1 MYRSKFERDFANVLT
16 ELGLTFGYET
26 TVLGYIIPERK
37 GKYTPD
43 FRINTSRKTD
53 ENVGHGQGEN
63 GRIYIETKGY
73 WDAEDRTKLKLV
85 KEQHPELD
93 LRIVFMNANNK
104 IHKKSK
110 TTYGDWATKHGFKW
124 ANKTIP
130 KEWIEEL
137 STHDDS

>member
-1 MYRSKFERDFANVLT
+1 MYRSKFEASFAKQLEGENVSF
-16 ELGLTFGYET
+16 EYEASVIGYT
-26 TVLGYIIPERK
+26 IPERK

-43 FRINTSRKTD
+43 FKLLGGRTSLP
-53 ENVGHGQGEN
+53 VF
-63 GRIYIETKGY
+63 IETKGY

-85 KEQHPELD
+85 KEQHPDLD

-130 KEWIEEL
+130 KEWIKEL
-137 STHDDS
+137 SIYDS